1 MKNLDIRDYAKE
13 KGVCLWEVSERL
25 GYAHE
30 TAFSRVLRHEL
41 TEDKKQK
48 IRAIIDE
55 LSGSN
60 YEGYEERVFR
70 HMEVMNDS
78 QKQHLL
84 ACAEHILLNESEE

>member
-41 TEDKKQK
+41 EKNKKEE
-48 IRAIIDE
+48 IRKIIDE
-55 LSGSN
+55 LS
-60 YEGYEERVFR
+60 
-70 HMEVMNDS
+70 
-78 QKQHLL
+78 
-84 ACAEHILLNESEE
+84 AE